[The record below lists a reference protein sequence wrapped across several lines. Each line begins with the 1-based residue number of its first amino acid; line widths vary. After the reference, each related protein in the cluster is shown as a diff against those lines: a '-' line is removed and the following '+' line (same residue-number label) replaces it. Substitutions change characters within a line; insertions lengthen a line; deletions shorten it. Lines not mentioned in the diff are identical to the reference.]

1 MAHRSGDWF
10 DKFLLGRGGEYRAK
24 SKKTGAK
31 ANEIISYI
39 TQPMILSRAAY
50 VRIIGGFRII
60 RKVVNAK
67 HRTIIL
73 PNLYI
78 RLFQR
83 KRGKN
88 TNGSISKYKI
98 FHRLQW
104 LYSNLRE
111 FMFSNIIH
119 FRATKWIIWKHTTT
133 MIDSCKYRNI
143 VIRTNIVFCYAG
155 IKIQSS
161 TQLTTALAS

>member
-1 MAHRSGDWF
+1 MN
-10 DKFLLGRGGEYRAK
+10 ENRAK

-88 TNGSISKYKI
+88 TNGSIFKY
-98 FHRLQW
+98 
-104 LYSNLRE
+104 
-111 FMFSNIIH
+111 
-119 FRATKWIIWKHTTT
+119 T
-133 MIDSCKYRNI
+133 
-143 VIRTNIVFCYAG
+143 
-155 IKIQSS
+155 
-161 TQLTTALAS
+161 

>member
-1 MAHRSGDWF
+1 MN
-10 DKFLLGRGGEYRAK
+10 ENRAK

-60 RKVVNAK
+60 RKFVNAK

-88 TNGSISKYKI
+88 TNGSIIYIQVYVKFSI
-98 FHRLQW
+98 DSI
-104 LYSNLRE
+104 SNLRE
-111 FMFSNIIH
+111 FIFSNIIH
-119 FRATKWIIWKHTTT
+119 FHATK
-133 MIDSCKYRNI
+133 
-143 VIRTNIVFCYAG
+143 
-155 IKIQSS
+155 
-161 TQLTTALAS
+161 